1 MYFRVGILRLSSSK
15 NILSGVVPF
24 TGGKKKVFQ
33 QGHCAHLLDGW
44 INFDALGSK
53 ERQFRWILQKN
64 MTCLS
69 LMRVGVV

>member
-1 MYFRVGILRLSSSK
+1 MNFRVAILRLSSSK

-24 TGGKKKVFQ
+24 TGGKKKSVPTRPLRSFTRR
-33 QGHCAHLLDGW
+33 

>member
-1 MYFRVGILRLSSSK
+1 MYFRVAILRR
-15 NILSGVVPF
+15 LSGKKHPVRSGALYRRQKKSVPTRPLRSF
-24 TGGKKKVFQ
+24 TRR
-33 QGHCAHLLDGW
+33 